1 MTRTGQ
7 TRPTGPTGPT
17 SPKSGLCGEKF
28 LSGVIGWGIGGCGDF
43 GGFGLNFGEKS
54 CENIWWWRKKCIP
67 LHSLSGSKRASEE
80 RGQAGDGASEAA
92 EQLTRGTTL
101 ALTETPERERRKK
114 KLKKNLEVADFL
126 LTFAKFF
133 RLTKTAGL
141 RTTGSGAG
149 KSPRT
154 LKDLQ

>member
-1 MTRTGQ
+1 M
-7 TRPTGPTGPT
+7 
-17 SPKSGLCGEKF
+17 
-28 LSGVIGWGIGGCGDF
+28 
-43 GGFGLNFGEKS
+43 
-54 CENIWWWRKKCIP
+54 
-67 LHSLSGSKRASEE
+67 HSLSGSKRASEE
-80 RGQAGDGASEAA
+80 GRQAGNGAGGSCEAA
-92 EQLTRGTTL
+92 DAGRDTDTGRNSE
-101 ALTETPERERRKK
+101 TEAMQK

-133 RLTKTAGL
+133 RLTKTGGL